1 MLGLILFPR
10 TFLWIVYFKSV
21 VWLHTGYI
29 LITPFSFEGL
39 IMTDSARIL
48 LIDDDKNIRQTLSI
62 VLQEEGYFVD
72 TAENG
77 KEAVEKSYAN
87 FYNLA
92 IVDWR
97 LPDVDGTILITQLKE
112 TTPKMAK
119 IMLTGY
125 PSMNN
130 AIEAVNQH
138 ADAFLVKPVAV
149 EELLK
154 KIRELLILQEENK
167 EFAETKIVSFIET
180 RTQQILQEDDMR
192 SGK

>member
-1 MLGLILFPR
+1 M
-10 TFLWIVYFKSV
+10 
-21 VWLHTGYI
+21 TGK
-29 LITPFSFEGL
+29 
-39 IMTDSARIL
+39 ARIL
-48 LIDDDKNIRQTLSI
+48 LIDDDKNIRQTLAI
-62 VLQEEGYFVD
+62 VLQEEGYVVD

-77 KEAVEKSYAN
+77 KEAVEKSFAD

-97 LPDVDGTILITQLKE
+97 LPDIEGTVLITQLKE
-112 TTPKMAK
+112 TVPKMAK

-125 PSMNN
+125 PSMNT

-138 ADAFLVKPVAV
+138 ADAFLIKPVDV

-167 EFAETKIVSFIET
+167 EFCETKIVSFIET
-180 RTQQILQEDDMR
+180 RTKQILQTD
-192 SGK
+192 KP

>member
-1 MLGLILFPR
+1 MKGN
-10 TFLWIVYFKSV
+10 
-21 VWLHTGYI
+21 
-29 LITPFSFEGL
+29 
-39 IMTDSARIL
+39 ARIL
-48 LIDDDKNIRQTLSI
+48 LIDDDKNIRQTLAI

-77 KEAVEKSYAN
+77 KEAIKKSFDN

-97 LPDVDGTILITQLKE
+97 LPDIDGTVLITQLKE
-112 TTPKMAK
+112 TTPKMVK

-130 AIEAVNQH
+130 AIEAVNLH
-138 ADAFLVKPVAV
+138 ADAFLIKPVDV

-154 KIRELLILQEENK
+154 KIHELLLLQEQNK
-167 EFAETKIVSFIET
+167 EFCETKIVSFIET
-180 RTQQILQEDDMR
+180 RTKEILQND
-192 SGK
+192 GA

>member
-1 MLGLILFPR
+1 
-10 TFLWIVYFKSV
+10 
-21 VWLHTGYI
+21 
-29 LITPFSFEGL
+29 
-39 IMTDSARIL
+39 
-48 LIDDDKNIRQTLSI
+48 

-77 KEAVEKSYAN
+77 KEAIKKSFDN

-97 LPDVDGTILITQLKE
+97 LPDIDGTVLITQLKE
-112 TTPKMAK
+112 TTPKMVK

-130 AIEAVNQH
+130 AIEAVNLH
-138 ADAFLVKPVAV
+138 ADAFLIKPVDV

-154 KIRELLILQEENK
+154 KIHELLLLQEQNK
-167 EFAETKIVSFIET
+167 EFCETKIVSFIET
-180 RTQQILQEDDMR
+180 RTKEILQND
-192 SGK
+192 GA

>member
-1 MLGLILFPR
+1 
-10 TFLWIVYFKSV
+10 
-21 VWLHTGYI
+21 
-29 LITPFSFEGL
+29 
-39 IMTDSARIL
+39 MTDIARIL

-180 RTQQILQEDDMR
+180 RTQQILQEDDMQ

>member
-1 MLGLILFPR
+1 MAANA
-10 TFLWIVYFKSV
+10 K
-21 VWLHTGYI
+21 
-29 LITPFSFEGL
+29 
-39 IMTDSARIL
+39 IL
-48 LIDDDKNIRQTLSI
+48 LIDDDKNISQTLAI
-62 VLQEEGYFVD
+62 VLREEGYVVD
-72 TAENG
+72 TAETG
-77 KEAVEKSYAN
+77 KEAIEKSFTN

-97 LPDVDGTILITQLKE
+97 LPDIEGTILITQLKE

-138 ADAFLVKPVAV
+138 ADAFLIKPVDV

-154 KIRELLILQEENK
+154 KIRELLILQQENK
-167 EFAETKIVSFIET
+167 EFCETKIVSFIET
-180 RTQQILQEDDMR
+180 RTKQILEEDGM
-192 SGK
+192 